1 MLETTDLINSF
12 QTLCPP
18 WGTESGLMALSFL
31 HWPGLVMWPPVAA
44 EQSGKVSTWPFQ
56 FLSWEAVPAISKEE
70 MEGAAGGNP
79 KNLSYLLPSKYVYWA
94 SNLAGTLYFDQTSF
108 SFILY
113 ICLLCLSSYLQK
125 VFLFHWHFQRT
136 SFRFYWSTLILFYI
150 SPISVCTFL
159 NFLTFA
165 LVCFVDFFFF

>member
-1 MLETTDLINSF
+1 
-12 QTLCPP
+12 
-18 WGTESGLMALSFL
+18 MALSFL

-165 LVCFVDFFFF
+165 LVCFVDFFFFF

>member
-1 MLETTDLINSF
+1 
-12 QTLCPP
+12 
-18 WGTESGLMALSFL
+18 MALSFL